1 MNKMKTNV
9 LVSLIVAFAIMTMV
23 AFLGINW
30 VSTIDPPSN
39 VTSDEY
45 AQYTNLTDTVD
56 IAHTGQ
62 EGVILLVIVSMI
74 LVAIILLAALAT
86 KI

>member
-1 MNKMKTNV
+1 MKTNV
-9 LVSLIVAFAIMTMV
+9 LVGLIVTFAIIAMV

-45 AQYTNLTDTVD
+45 AQYNNLTDTVD

-62 EGVILLVIVSMI
+62 EGIILLVIAAAIFTAVILLVVIAS
-74 LVAIILLAALAT
+74 
-86 KI
+86 KIKRL